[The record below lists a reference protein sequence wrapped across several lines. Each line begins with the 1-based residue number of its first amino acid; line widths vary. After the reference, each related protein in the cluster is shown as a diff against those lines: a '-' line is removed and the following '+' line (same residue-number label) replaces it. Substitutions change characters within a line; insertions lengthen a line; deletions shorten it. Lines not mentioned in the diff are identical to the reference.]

1 MNINIDYIRQ
11 EEAKY
16 HNEFYKE
23 NKLFEKGSWLFKP
36 VPNVLRYLNAISKK
50 QNMRILD
57 LGCGVGRHSIP
68 LAEKVRQTNGVVDCV
83 DYLETAVEKL
93 REYSTHFNV
102 QANIHPVL
110 SLIEEFPIEEQAY
123 HYIVAVSSLEHVE
136 SVDQFTDVLH
146 RMIRGTRAGGVHY
159 LVINSGV
166 EEIDGVTGNQLDPL
180 FEVNL
185 PTEKMMSLLQEVYRG
200 WSELEVVVKPLEY
213 TINRGEKVVQLKT
226 NAITFVIQKP
236 VD

>member
-1 MNINIDYIRQ
+1 MNIDYIRQ
-11 EEAKY
+11 EEARY

-23 NKLFEKGSWLFKP
+23 NKLFEKGSWLYKP
-36 VPNVLRYLNAISKK
+36 VPNVLHYLNAVSKQ

-93 REYSTHFNV
+93 SEYGTQFNV
-102 QANIHPVL
+102 QANLCPVL
-110 SLIEEFPIEEQAY
+110 SLIEEFSIEEQAY
-123 HYIVAVSSLEHVE
+123 DYIVAISSLEHVR
-136 SVDQFTDVLH
+136 SVDHFIDVLQK
-146 RMIRGTRAGGVHY
+146 MIRGTRAGGIHY

-166 EEIDGVTGNQLDPL
+166 EEIDMKTDNKLDPL

-185 PTEKMMSLLQEVYRG
+185 
-200 WSELEVVVKPLEY
+200 
-213 TINRGEKVVQLKT
+213 
-226 NAITFVIQKP
+226 
-236 VD
+236 

>member
-1 MNINIDYIRQ
+1 MNIDYIRQ
-11 EEAKY
+11 EEARY

-23 NKLFEKGSWLFKP
+23 NKLFEKGSWLYKP
-36 VPNVLRYLNAISKK
+36 VPNVLHYLNAVSKQ

-93 REYSTHFNV
+93 SEYGTQFNV
-102 QANIHPVL
+102 QANLCPVL
-110 SLIEEFPIEEQAY
+110 SLIEEFSIEEQAY
-123 HYIVAVSSLEHVE
+123 DYIVAISSLEHVR
-136 SVDQFTDVLH
+136 SVDHFIDVLQK
-146 RMIRGTRAGGVHY
+146 MIRGTRAGGIHY

-166 EEIDGVTGNQLDPL
+166 EEIDMKTDNKLDPL

-185 PTEKMMSLLQEVYRG
+185 PTEKMMSLLQEVYRS

-213 TINRGEKVVQLKT
+213 TIHRGEKVVQLKT
-226 NAITFVIQKP
+226 NAITFVVQKRF
-236 VD
+236 D